1 MPTQRCP
8 ACHTRCDED
17 AERCP
22 VCGTPLG
29 EAVTAPGRL
38 SPPDGALWLDDL
50 DKPEAAHAAPAIPTL
65 MPAADDEDDPP
76 PVHLTLREIEAPPPA
91 PRTSASGDDLVAIAD
106 PLAVRFDDLPPVFD
120 EIELPA
126 APPPPAVPTAE
137 ALERDRAARRAEVRR
152 ARLQGLERGGDQV
165 PEVLVVDA
173 DDGTRAQ
180 LVTLL
185 LAFGFGVHSVA
196 VPAKAHALL
205 DGTGFTAVFADV
217 PLDGRDDGAG
227 IAFCK
232 HAKLP
237 VDGQAPLLIYMAQAP
252 TAIDRVRAQLA
263 GCDDMI
269 PKPPTR
275 GHVAGVLDMHGIALP
290 SDARRG

>member
-1 MPTQRCP
+1 MATQRCP

-17 AERCP
+17 DEQCP
-22 VCGTPLG
+22 ACGTPLG

-38 SPPDGALWLDDL
+38 AGSDGALWLDDL
-50 DKPEAAHAAPAIPTL
+50 DSARARAVPMPSIVAAE
-65 MPAADDEDDPP
+65 DDEDDPP

-91 PRTSASGDDLVAIAD
+91 PPAPPAAEFAGIAIAD
-106 PLAVRFDDLPPVFD
+106 PLAARFEDLPPVFD
-120 EIELPA
+120 EIELPTAPAPA
-126 APPPPAVPTAE
+126 ATASPE
-137 ALERDRAARRAEVRR
+137 ALALERAARRAEVRR
-152 ARLQGLERGGDQV
+152 ARLQGLERPTDQV
-165 PEVLVVDA
+165 PEVLVVDV
-173 DDGTRAQ
+173 DDGSRAQ

-196 VPAKAHALL
+196 QPQKAHALL
-205 DGTGFTAVFADV
+205 DATPFVAVFADV
-217 PLDGRDDGAG
+217 PLDGSDDGAG
-227 IAFCK
+227 ISLCK
-232 HAKLP
+232 HAKVP
-237 VDGQAPLLIYMAQAP
+237 VDGHAPLLIYVARAP

-290 SDARRG
+290 SDARRA

>member
-8 ACHTRCDED
+8 ACHTRCDAD
-17 AERCP
+17 AEICP

-29 EAVTAPGRL
+29 EAITTPGRL
-38 SPPDGALWLDDL
+38 PVDDGALWLDDL
-50 DKPEAAHAAPAIPTL
+50 GSAKPQTQAVTQGLIAVEE
-65 MPAADDEDDPP
+65 EDDPP
-76 PVHLTLREIEAPPPA
+76 PVHLTLREIAEPPPAPPPA
-91 PRTSASGDDLVAIAD
+91 AGAEDVIAIAD
-106 PLAVRFDDLPPVFD
+106 PLAARFEAAPPVFE
-120 EIELPA
+120 EIQL
-126 APPPPAVPTAE
+126 PPPPPPPPPPEDLMRQRAE
-137 ALERDRAARRAEVRR
+137 RRAEVRR
-152 ARLQGLERGGDQV
+152 ARLQGMTRPADQV
-165 PEVLVVDA
+165 PEVLVVDV
-173 DDGTRAQ
+173 DDGARAQ

-196 VPAKAHALL
+196 TPSKAHALL
-205 DGTGFTAVFADV
+205 DATPFVAVFADV
-217 PLDGRDDGAG
+217 PLDGSDEGAG

-237 VDGQAPLLIYMAQAP
+237 VDGHTPLLIYVAKAP

-275 GHVAGVLDMHGIALP
+275 GHVAGVLDMHGVALP
-290 SDARRG
+290 SDARRA

>member
-1 MPTQRCP
+1 MSTQRCP
-8 ACHTRCDED
+8 ACHTRCDAD
-17 AERCP
+17 AELCP

-38 SPPDGALWLDDL
+38 PAADGALWLHDL
-50 DKPEAAHAAPAIPTL
+50 DTARPLSPVTPLGLTAEE
-65 MPAADDEDDPP
+65 EDDPP
-76 PVHLTLREIEAPPPA
+76 PVHLTLREIAEPPPA
-91 PRTSASGDDLVAIAD
+91 PPPPAFAQDVIAIAD
-106 PLAVRFDDLPPVFD
+106 PLAARFEEAPPVF
-120 EIELPA
+120 EAIELP
-126 APPPPAVPTAE
+126 PPPPPPPPPDELMRQRAE
-137 ALERDRAARRAEVRR
+137 RRAEVRR
-152 ARLQGLERGGDQV
+152 ARLQGMVRPADQV
-165 PEVLVVDA
+165 PEVLVVDV
-173 DDGTRAQ
+173 DDGARAQ

-196 VPAKAHALL
+196 TPARAHALL
-205 DGTGFTAVFADV
+205 DATPFVAVFADV
-217 PLDGRDDGAG
+217 PLDGSDEGAG

-237 VDGQAPLLIYMAQAP
+237 VDGHTPLLVYVARSP

-275 GHVAGVLDMHGIALP
+275 GHVAGVLDMHGVALP
-290 SDARRG
+290 SDARRA